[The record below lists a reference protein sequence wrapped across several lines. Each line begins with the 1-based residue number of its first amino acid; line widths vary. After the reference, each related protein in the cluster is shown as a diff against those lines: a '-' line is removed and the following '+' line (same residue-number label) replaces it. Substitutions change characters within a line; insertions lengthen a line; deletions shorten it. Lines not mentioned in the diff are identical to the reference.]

1 MLSPG
6 GEQKAWTSTLL
17 IRGLHDWATTLLKS
31 GVKTSTQDALTKPVP
46 NKRKNYSMY
55 HSELV
60 GIIRK
65 MVADN
70 TDDILYLP
78 NLALIACREIE
89 RLAAELDEAR
99 KRN

>member
-1 MLSPG
+1 
-6 GEQKAWTSTLL
+6 
-17 IRGLHDWATTLLKS
+17 
-31 GVKTSTQDALTKPVP
+31 
-46 NKRKNYSMY
+46 MY

-60 GIIRK
+60 SIIRK

-70 TDDILYLP
+70 TDDIAYLP

>member
-1 MLSPG
+1 
-6 GEQKAWTSTLL
+6 
-17 IRGLHDWATTLLKS
+17 
-31 GVKTSTQDALTKPVP
+31 
-46 NKRKNYSMY
+46 MY

-70 TDDILYLP
+70 TDDIAYLP

-89 RLAAELDEAR
+89 RLATELDKER
-99 KRN
+99 SRNNLGYYKATQAPWK

>member
-1 MLSPG
+1 M
-6 GEQKAWTSTLL
+6 
-17 IRGLHDWATTLLKS
+17 RGQQNLGITPLKS

-70 TDDILYLP
+70 TDDIAYLP
-78 NLALIACREIE
+78 NLALVACREIE
-89 RLAAELDEAR
+89 RLAEEL
-99 KRN
+99 KRERQMRGYYKVEQNPWK